1 MSKTQKQVILLL
13 IGIVFV
19 FIYLG
24 VVSLIIGES
33 IFNYYDDNFSFFLT
47 IVGSGGIIGKY
58 LGNKLLDD

>member
-1 MSKTQKQVILLL
+1 MNDTQKQVILLL

-19 FIYLG
+19 SIYLG

-33 IFNYYDDNFSFFLT
+33 IFNYYDDNFSLFLT
-47 IVGSGGIIGKY
+47 IVGGGGIIGKY